1 MKKYTITK
9 VNVETKKE
17 TDYGCGYTMEDIK
30 DITKGYKYNGMF
42 YERKGSKYIF
52 FVKEN
57 KSR

>member
-17 TDYGCGYTMEDIK
+17 ADYGGGYTKEDVRE
-30 DITKGYKYNGMF
+30 ITKGYKFNGMF

-52 FVKEN
+52 FVSEE
-57 KSR
+57 